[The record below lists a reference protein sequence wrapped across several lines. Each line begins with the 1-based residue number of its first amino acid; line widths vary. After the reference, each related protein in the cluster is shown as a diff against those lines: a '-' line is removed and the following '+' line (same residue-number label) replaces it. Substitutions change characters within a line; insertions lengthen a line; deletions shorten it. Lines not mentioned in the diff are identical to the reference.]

1 MILKRKKRR
10 PSTLKWDMVLVSK
23 YMAKTNR
30 ALQWNTP
37 ESGTR
42 TRRWVML
49 TASSQIVVS
58 IKVILSRVSSRT
70 TVNFGGRLTKMVPS
84 TRTRASGQT
93 VKWMAPANSNT
104 SMAKS
109 WKEPSST
116 TCCQLQKVARSIS
129 FVLLRPRLSIG
140 RLFRRPSA
148 PLLTRRKSPKKKV
161 KPLHF
166 TRLKIS
172 RSLKVY
178 FWPSRKMGER
188 LYSLVLPNQ
197 TSGLETFTTSSR
209 TMARREIS
217 KPYIWEILLL
227 RPMRSHTM
235 KESSILKK
243 STSLAQT
250 CYTEW
255 SLARDQGRLFSILM
269 RTVVAWKGR
278 IRMS

>member
-58 IKVILSRVSSRT
+58 IKVTLSRVSSRT

-148 PLLTRRKSPKKKV
+148 PLLN
-161 KPLHF
+161 
-166 TRLKIS
+166 
-172 RSLKVY
+172 
-178 FWPSRKMGER
+178 W
-188 LYSLVLPNQ
+188 
-197 TSGLETFTTSSR
+197 
-209 TMARREIS
+209 
-217 KPYIWEILLL
+217 
-227 RPMRSHTM
+227 
-235 KESSILKK
+235 
-243 STSLAQT
+243 
-250 CYTEW
+250 
-255 SLARDQGRLFSILM
+255 
-269 RTVVAWKGR
+269 
-278 IRMS
+278 